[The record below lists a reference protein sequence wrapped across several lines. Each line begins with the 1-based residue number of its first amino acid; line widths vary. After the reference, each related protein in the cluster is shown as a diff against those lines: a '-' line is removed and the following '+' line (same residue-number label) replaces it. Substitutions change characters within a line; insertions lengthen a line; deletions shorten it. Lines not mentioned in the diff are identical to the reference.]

1 MSFRPFSEPGDG
13 AIYERFADD
22 ARYSIHITD
31 PKTGVTRVRYDF
43 AFSPVDAN
51 YKNRN
56 TILSYGLGREVGP
69 IMTVGDAR
77 QNFTQK
83 YRVVR
88 VVDGKATVL
97 RQGMLVPPPNVGNNV
112 TPAYNDANGKAV
124 SGALTAGDLDIYT
137 RSTIYS
143 LKSGEAV
150 WAGPRDDSFFADIPG
165 IFDLLNVRILDN
177 NGSLSDGLG
186 QDGNGV
192 DGFKGFNLL
201 SIAMQIPV
209 SDLEQ
214 MGIPAPYDS
223 VFFGQQTGVGV
234 YASVSRARMTER
246 NPDGTVRNFGGW
258 QQVSRLGNPLFTEG
272 LVAFADKD
280 RFNRTPA
287 SQDAQFAKYARN
299 PELATLINA
308 VYGTKFVTTGRT
320 DLEKIYIPEVL
331 RVATTTDPVRLAGQ
345 AGFSRLGFIG
355 GDTTN
360 GVSGGWPNGRRLG
373 DDVVDIALT
382 AIASGPAYS
391 AITMVGDNVP
401 SNDLPITRCSRI
413 SRRRIPGSTTART
426 PGFDAALAPRG
437 GALGVASRPGP
448 RGGSRMT
455 SGSSRRASRR
465 SPRNAWRCGSV
476 SATVTTRALSA
487 RCMANRDFVAIGPGG
502 RQPVAGLTGWILPV
516 WRGSRPRA
524 NMWSP
529 TGQSP
534 ELHRLGHGV
543 RRVPARNGARDHCR
557 RTSQRG
563 ETCGRCAR
571 RIRGRQRH
579 CCGAATRRPMQDR
592 R

>member
-1 MSFRPFSEPGDG
+1 MDTGRTLRKGLMLALGALAGAAAAPAVLASNHSDAPLIKQDPQANLTDVYAFIGTRYDNPSIKVLNVSMSFRPFSEPGDG

-31 PKTGVTRVRYDF
+31 PNTGVTKLRYDF
-43 AFSPVDAN
+43 AFNPVDAG

-69 IMTVGDAR
+69 IMAVGDAR

-83 YRVVR
+83 YRVIR
-88 VVDGKATVL
+88 VANGKTMPIRAGL
-97 RQGMLVPPPNVGNNV
+97 LVPPPNVGNNV
-112 TPAYNDANGKAV
+112 TPSYNDANGKAV
-124 SGALTAGDLDIYT
+124 SGALTAGDLDVYT

-143 LKSGEAV
+143 LKTGEAV
-150 WAGPRDDSFFADIPG
+150 WAGPRDDSFFADAPG

-209 SDLEQ
+209 SDLEA
-214 MGIPAPYDS
+214 MGIPTKYDS

-234 YASVSRARMTER
+234 YASVSRARVTTR
-246 NPDGTVRNFGGW
+246 NPNGTRQSSGGW

-287 SQDAQFAKYARN
+287 TQDAQFAKYARN

-308 VYGTKFVTTGRT
+308 VYGTSFVASGRT
-320 DLEKIYIPEVL
+320 DLEKIFIPEVL

-382 AIASGPAYS
+382 AIASGPSYS
-391 AITMVGDNVP
+391 TITLVGDNIAA
-401 SNDLPITRCSRI
+401 NDLPYHQVF
-413 SRRRIPGSTTART
+413 PYLAT
-426 PGFDAALAPRG
+426 PH
-437 GALGVASRPGP
+437 
-448 RGGSRMT
+448 
-455 SGSSRRASRR
+455 SGTNNSKD
-465 SPRNAWRCGSV
+465 SP
-476 SATVTTRALSA
+476 
-487 RCMANRDFVAIGPGG
+487 
-502 RQPVAGLTGWILPV
+502 
-516 WRGSRPRA
+516 
-524 NMWSP
+524 
-529 TGQSP
+529 
-534 ELHRLGHGV
+534 
-543 RRVPARNGARDHCR
+543 
-557 RTSQRG
+557 
-563 ETCGRCAR
+563 
-571 RIRGRQRH
+571 
-579 CCGAATRRPMQDR
+579 
-592 R
+592 

>member
-1 MSFRPFSEPGDG
+1 MDTGRTLRKGLMLALGALAGAAAAPAVLASNHSDAPLIKQDPQANLTDVYAFIGTRYDNPSIKVLNVSMSFRPFSEPGDG

-31 PKTGVTRVRYDF
+31 PNTGTTKLRYDF
-43 AFSPVDAN
+43 AFNPVDAG

-69 IMTVGDAR
+69 IMAVGDAR

-83 YRVVR
+83 YRVIR
-88 VVDGKATVL
+88 VANGKTTPIRAGL
-97 RQGMLVPPPNVGNNV
+97 LVPPPNVGNNV
-112 TPAYNDANGKAV
+112 TPSYNDANGKAV
-124 SGALTAGDLDIYT
+124 SGALTAGDLDVYT

-143 LKSGEAV
+143 LKTGEAV
-150 WAGPRDDSFFADIPG
+150 WAGPRDDSFFADAPG

-209 SDLEQ
+209 SDLEA
-214 MGIPAPYDS
+214 MGIPTKYDS

-234 YASVSRARMTER
+234 YASVSRARVTTR
-246 NPDGTVRNFGGW
+246 NPNGTRQSSGGW

-287 SQDAQFAKYARN
+287 TQDAQFAKYARN

-308 VYGTKFVTTGRT
+308 VYGTSFVASGRT
-320 DLEKIYIPEVL
+320 DLEKIFIPEVL

-382 AIASGPAYS
+382 AIASGPGYS
-391 AITMVGDNVP
+391 TITLVGDNIAA
-401 SNDLPITRCSRI
+401 NDLPYHQVF
-413 SRRRIPGSTTART
+413 PYLAT
-426 PGFDAALAPRG
+426 PH
-437 GALGVASRPGP
+437 
-448 RGGSRMT
+448 
-455 SGSSRRASRR
+455 SGTNNSKD
-465 SPRNAWRCGSV
+465 SP
-476 SATVTTRALSA
+476 
-487 RCMANRDFVAIGPGG
+487 
-502 RQPVAGLTGWILPV
+502 
-516 WRGSRPRA
+516 
-524 NMWSP
+524 
-529 TGQSP
+529 
-534 ELHRLGHGV
+534 
-543 RRVPARNGARDHCR
+543 
-557 RTSQRG
+557 
-563 ETCGRCAR
+563 
-571 RIRGRQRH
+571 
-579 CCGAATRRPMQDR
+579 
-592 R
+592 

>member
-1 MSFRPFSEPGDG
+1 MDTRRTLRKGLILALGALSTIGAAPAVLASNHSDAPLIKQDPQANLTDVYAFIGTRYDNPSIKVLNVSMSFRPFSEPGDG
-13 AIYERFADD
+13 AQYERFASD

-69 IMTVGDAR
+69 IMAVGDAR

-97 RQGMLVPPPNVGNNV
+97 RSGLLVPPPNVGNNV

-124 SGALTAGDLDIYT
+124 SGALTADDLDVYT

-209 SDLEQ
+209 SDLEA
-214 MGIPAPYDS
+214 MGIPTKYDS

-234 YASVSRARMTER
+234 YASVSRAQMTER

-308 VYGTKFVTTGRT
+308 VYGTSFVATGRT
-320 DLEKIYIPEVL
+320 DLEKIFIPEVL
-331 RVATTTDPVRLAGQ
+331 RVATATDPVRLSGQ

-382 AIASGPAYS
+382 AIASGPSYS
-391 AITMVGDNVP
+391 TITKVGDNIEKNDVP
-401 SNDLPITRCSRI
+401 YHQVFPYL
-413 SRRRIPGSTTART
+413 AT
-426 PGFDAALAPRG
+426 PH
-437 GALGVASRPGP
+437 
-448 RGGSRMT
+448 
-455 SGSSRRASRR
+455 SGINNGKD
-465 SPRNAWRCGSV
+465 SP
-476 SATVTTRALSA
+476 
-487 RCMANRDFVAIGPGG
+487 
-502 RQPVAGLTGWILPV
+502 
-516 WRGSRPRA
+516 
-524 NMWSP
+524 
-529 TGQSP
+529 
-534 ELHRLGHGV
+534 
-543 RRVPARNGARDHCR
+543 
-557 RTSQRG
+557 
-563 ETCGRCAR
+563 
-571 RIRGRQRH
+571 
-579 CCGAATRRPMQDR
+579 
-592 R
+592 

>member
-1 MSFRPFSEPGDG
+1 MKPRHLLRTGLMLALGAIPAAWTSAPALASNHSDAPLIKQDPQANLTDVYAFIGTRYDNPSIKVLNVSMSFRPFSEPGDG
-13 AIYERFADD
+13 AMYERFASD
-22 ARYSIHITD
+22 ARYSIHITN

-43 AFSPVDAN
+43 AFTPVNAN
-51 YKNRN
+51 YKNPN

-69 IMTVGDAR
+69 IMAVGDAR

-97 RQGMLVPPPNVGNNV
+97 RSGLLVPPPNVGNNV
-112 TPAYNDANGKAV
+112 TPAYNDADGKAV
-124 SGALTAGDLDIYT
+124 SGALTAGDLDVYT

-143 LKSGEAV
+143 LRSGEAV

-165 IFDLLNVRILDN
+165 TFDLLNVRILDN

-201 SIAMQIPV
+201 SIVMQIPV
-209 SDLEQ
+209 SELDA
-214 MGIPAPYDS
+214 MGIPIQYDS

-308 VYGTKFVTTGRT
+308 VYGTSFVATGRT
-320 DLEKIYIPEVL
+320 DLEKIFIPEVL
-331 RVATTTDPVRLAGQ
+331 RVATTTNPVRLAGQ

-382 AIASGPAYS
+382 AIASGPSYAK
-391 AITMVGDNVP
+391 ITKVGDNIET
-401 SNDLPITRCSRI
+401 ND
-413 SRRRIPGSTTART
+413 IPYHQVFPYLAT
-426 PGFDAALAPRG
+426 PHS
-437 GALGVASRPGP
+437 GVNNSKD
-448 RGGSRMT
+448 
-455 SGSSRRASRR
+455 SG
-465 SPRNAWRCGSV
+465 
-476 SATVTTRALSA
+476 
-487 RCMANRDFVAIGPGG
+487 
-502 RQPVAGLTGWILPV
+502 Q
-516 WRGSRPRA
+516 
-524 NMWSP
+524 
-529 TGQSP
+529 
-534 ELHRLGHGV
+534 
-543 RRVPARNGARDHCR
+543 
-557 RTSQRG
+557 
-563 ETCGRCAR
+563 
-571 RIRGRQRH
+571 
-579 CCGAATRRPMQDR
+579 
-592 R
+592 